1 VRIPDVAK
9 PELSYQFNP
18 LESTMAILQLEDSTT
33 YTNFREIVAELAPL
47 NIQLKRLPV
56 GENIALP
63 GLIAQD
69 VLSVENKQQVL
80 AAVDNYFEELKY
92 TAGYQWRDLTVLH
105 PGSPYLYAL
114 ISNFDRCHTH
124 ADDEALYIVAGEC
137 IFGFVRP
144 DGSQVE
150 LIVQAQEYINVP
162 AGTEH
167 WFCPTALLQLKAVRY
182 FTTVGG
188 WTPQYTNT
196 EIYFRQPV
204 ARRSRL
210 DRS

>member
-1 VRIPDVAK
+1 
-9 PELSYQFNP
+9 
-18 LESTMAILQLEDSTT
+18 MAILQLEDGTT
-33 YTNFREIVAELAPL
+33 YTNLNEILSELAPL
-47 NIQLKRLPV
+47 NIQLKPLPL
-56 GENIALP
+56 GENSALF
-63 GLIAQD
+63 GLLAEDILSAQKK
-69 VLSVENKQQVL
+69 EQVL
-80 AAVDNYFEELKY
+80 AAVDNYFNELKR
-92 TAGYQWRDLTVLH
+92 TESFQWCDLTVLH

-114 ISNFDRCHTH
+114 ITHFDRCHTH
-124 ADDEALYIVAGEC
+124 ADDEALYLLAGEC
-137 IFGFVRP
+137 ILGFVRP

-204 ARRSRL
+204 ARRSRR